1 MYHRPVLLTESIEG
15 LSLKQGGIYVDATFG
30 GGGHSRAI
38 LAQLENGRL
47 IAFDQ
52 DEEALA
58 NLPEDDRICLVNS
71 NFRYLIHYLRYLDAI
86 PVDGILC
93 DLGVSSH
100 QIDSPER
107 GFSTRFDGEL
117 DLRMNRNKALTAKT
131 VVNTFPEEKLCDILH
146 FFGEIDNA
154 RKSASAIVSARSK
167 TQIHSTSDLRSAL
180 RNCMPRGK
188 ENQYLAQ
195 VFQALRIEVNQE
207 LEALREFLEQSE
219 KVLRPGGRLVMIAYH
234 SLEDRLVKNFMR
246 NGNME
251 GKAEKDFY
259 GNLRTPFRQIT
270 RKPMTA
276 GETELAEN
284 PRSRSAKMRIAE
296 KI

>member
-276 GETELAEN
+276 GEAELAEN

>member
-1 MYHRPVLLTESIEG
+1 MYHKPVLLNESIEG
-15 LSLKQGGIYVDATFG
+15 LSLKPYGTYVDATFG
-30 GGGHSRAI
+30 GGGHSLEI
-38 LAQLENGRL
+38 LNRLQGGKL

-52 DEEALA
+52 DDEARP
-58 NLPEDDRICLVNS
+58 NLPKDDRICLVNR
-71 NFRYLIHYLRYLDAI
+71 NFRYLIHYLRYFDAI
-86 PVDGILC
+86 PVDGILA

-117 DLRMNRNKALTAKT
+117 DLRMNRNKELTAKT
-131 VVNTFPEEKLCDILH
+131 VVNTYPEEKLRYILH
-146 FFGEIDNA
+146 YFGEIDNA
-154 RKSASAIVSARSK
+154 RKSAAALTTGRSPKAI
-167 TQIHSTSDLRSAL
+167 STTTDLKSAL
-180 RNCMPRGK
+180 QHCMPHGK

-207 LEALREFLEQSE
+207 LESLREFLEQSE
-219 KVLRPGGRLVMIAYH
+219 KVLRPGGRLVVISYH

-246 NGNME
+246 SGNME

-270 RKPMTA
+270 RKPMVA
-276 GETELAEN
+276 GEAETQEN

>member
-30 GGGHSRAI
+30 GGGHSREI
-38 LAQLENGRL
+38 LRQLEGGQL

-52 DEEALA
+52 DEEAIA
-58 NLPEDDRICLVNS
+58 NLPEDDRICLVNR
-71 NFRYLIHYLRYLDAI
+71 NFRYLIHFLRYLDAI

-117 DLRMNRNKALTAKT
+117 DLRMNRNKALTAKK
-131 VVNTFPEEKLCDILH
+131 VVNTFTEEKLSDILH
-146 FFGEIDNA
+146 FYGEIDNA
-154 RKSASAIVSARSK
+154 RKSAAAIVSARSK
-167 TQIHSTSDLRSAL
+167 SEIHSTSDLRSAL

-259 GNLRTPFRQIT
+259 GNLRTPFHLVT

-276 GETELAEN
+276 SEEEISEN
-284 PRSRSAKMRIAE
+284 PRARSAKMRIAE